1 MHKQCK
7 TESLVNASSVDKS
20 KRTTLETIGKGVLL
34 GTSIIK
40 APYVF
45 ARQKHTLRVLGT
57 HVTLQ
62 VFCNADYS
70 PLRVLI
76 FMNNGPIVFDRCG
89 EIIRS
94 KQLKPSALPIGMK
107 SIRYVK
113 RVESHQKQNM
123 ALVTHLLKL

>member
-45 ARQKHTLRVLGT
+45 ARQKHLGTDGAVLSDKTLRNVATTPTQFCITEARFSSHGREDCTANGYAAANFRPVITDEPGT
-57 HVTLQ
+57 TLNLTDVDFVSNSVTG
-62 VFCNADYS
+62 
-70 PLRVLI
+70 LR
-76 FMNNGPIVFDRCG
+76 R
-89 EIIRS
+89 
-94 KQLKPSALPIGMK
+94 
-107 SIRYVK
+107 
-113 RVESHQKQNM
+113 
-123 ALVTHLLKL
+123 